1 MPSTAPRTPKLSGMI
16 QLALFGAGRWAQ
28 AAHLASLAGMENVR
42 IAVIASSDGAS
53 AQPLA
58 TELRA
63 VAMSADDLVVKLAA
77 WARHKQP
84 SAETALGAEGS
95 GAQAHQADPGTSPS
109 VGKASPESQ
118 PGAASQASEPSIF
131 DPALDLA
138 PDDPAREIKLTPDGD
153 PAIEPE
159 WHLDGVIIATPPHTH
174 AALAAAAIAAGLPV
188 LCELP
193 LAMDPV
199 AARELAKAAHTANVL
214 NGTTLPRPLLYGGER
229 VRELLGELGDLQRA
243 TLTVRLPDTPMAMLF
258 GLGASALT
266 ALFGEAELPLIK
278 RTQPGAHADAAA
290 LTGGPT
296 VRFRAHPHLEVVV
309 DLKAQA
315 ATGFTCLDV
324 EGTRGILRWNWAQPG
339 AIHIDAKDDDPDAGP
354 RDESVTPEHNLAK
367 AFPFTRRFVE
377 ALIARRT
384 DASTAIKPDFS
395 DGAATIEL
403 AAALAQALRT

>member
-1 MPSTAPRTPKLSGMI
+1 MI

-28 AAHLASLAGMENVR
+28 AAHVASLAGMDGVR
-42 IAVIASSDGAS
+42 IAVVASSDGAS

-63 VAMSADDLVVKLAA
+63 VAMSADDLMLKLAA

-84 SAETALGAEGS
+84 SAEAASAADGLK
-95 GAQAHQADPGTSPS
+95 AQALRAESEKSQN
-109 VGKASPESQ
+109 VGNAAPESQ
-118 PGAASQASEPSIF
+118 KGAASKGGEPSIF
-131 DPALDLA
+131 DEALRVERDEPAK
-138 PDDPAREIKLTPDGD
+138 EIKLTPDGD
-153 PAIEPE
+153 PALEEE

-174 AALAAAAIAAGLPV
+174 AELAAAAIAAGLPV

-193 LAMDPV
+193 LATDPV
-199 AARELAKAAHTANVL
+199 AARALAKAADTAGVL
-214 NGTTLPRPLLYGGER
+214 HATTLPRPLLYGGER

-243 TLTVRLPDTPMAMLF
+243 KLTVRLPDTPMAMLL

-266 ALFGEAELPLIK
+266 ALFGDAELPLVK
-278 RTQPGAHADAAA
+278 PSKPGAHADAETAA
-290 LTGGPT
+290 HSSGPT
-296 VRFRAHPHLEVVV
+296 VRFRAHPNLDVVV
-309 DLKAQA
+309 DLKAEA
-315 ATGFTCLDV
+315 ATGFTGLDI

-354 RDESVTPEHNLAK
+354 RDASVAPEPDLAK
-367 AFPFTRRFVE
+367 AFGFTRQFVQ
-377 ALIARRT
+377 AIAARQT
-384 DASTAIKPDFS
+384 DPSVAVKPDFN